1 MTVEIRPITADELP
15 QFQVNVRTGFSSPSR
30 PQDAERPEAIQPE
43 WTLCAFED
51 GELATTYAALP
62 FQMYFNGPAVPAA
75 GITAVS
81 TLPWFRRRGHLRRIM
96 EVDFARM
103 HEQDG
108 PAIAILYASMAAIYQ
123 RFGYAVVSTA
133 MQYRIEPRYIEF
145 TRPGPERGRFRSFT
159 RASYARVEP
168 VYEAFASPRP
178 GYLKRDDLLWQHET
192 FFYGPEAPLAVAYE
206 EDGEIQGYLIYLAES
221 RRSETVEFGG
231 NVQVWV
237 QDFIWRTPSAY
248 RALWGYLRRI
258 DLARQITIGRPPI
271 DDPAPHLL
279 LEPRMLNAISWD
291 GLLARIVDVDRAM
304 AQRPYAGEGRLTFEI
319 TDDMAPWN
327 SGRWEMETDG
337 RSTRVRRTEGAPEL
351 SMPAA
356 ALGPLLFGHA
366 SASQSARMGLLS
378 VHESEALPRWDAL
391 LRTDFPPGCGN
402 GF

>member
-15 QFQVNVRTGFSSPSR
+15 RFRENLRTGFSSPPR
-30 PQDAERPEAIQPE
+30 PQDAERPEPIRPE

-62 FQMYFNGPAVPAA
+62 FQMYFNGPAVSAA
-75 GITAVS
+75 GVTAVS
-81 TLPWFRRRGHLRRIM
+81 TLPWRRRRGHLRRIM
-96 EVDFARM
+96 ETDFARM

-123 RFGYAVVSTA
+123 RFGFAVVSTA
-133 MQYRIEPRYIEF
+133 MQYRIEPRFIEF
-145 TRPGPERGRFRSFT
+145 TRPEPERGRFRPFT
-159 RASYARVEP
+159 RDGYACVEP

-192 FFYGPEAPLAVAYE
+192 FFYGPGAPVAVAYE
-206 EDGEIQGYLIYLAES
+206 EDGAIQGYVLYFAES
-221 RRSETVEFGG
+221 RQGKTVTFGG

-237 QDFIWRTPSAY
+237 QDFIWRTPAAY

-258 DLARQITIGRPPI
+258 DLAKQITIGRPPI
-271 DDPAPHLL
+271 DDPAPHLF

-304 AQRPYAGEGRLTFEI
+304 ELRPYTGEGRLTFEI

-337 RSTRVRRTEGAPEL
+337 GGTRVRRTARAPEL
-351 SMPAA
+351 SMPVA
-356 ALGPLLFGHA
+356 ALGPLLFGHLT
-366 SASQSARMGLLS
+366 ASQGARIGLLTA
-378 VHESEALPRWDAL
+378 HASEALPRWDAL
-391 LRTDFPPGCGN
+391 LRTGFPPGCGN